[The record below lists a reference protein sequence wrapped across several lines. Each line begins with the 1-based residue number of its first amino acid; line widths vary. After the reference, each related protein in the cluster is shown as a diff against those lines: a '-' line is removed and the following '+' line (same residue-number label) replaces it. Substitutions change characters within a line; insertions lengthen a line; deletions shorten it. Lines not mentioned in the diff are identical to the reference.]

1 MAATKK
7 DTPKEPIS
15 ANSIANTCKNCLE
28 YFTIAALQAQNKSS
42 ITKAYDGAVP
52 KSKSPKIWM
61 NYESMLESEEKAAQ
75 AAAKKEKV
83 DKTNEAELK
92 LPITSLPE
100 ARHMLAGFLMASAE
114 AIKTNAKEISIEALM
129 AADTV
134 ESAAIRLMH
143 RTVTRMADQLSV
155 DPLVHDH
162 STVEMVQHS
171 LNLILGMRLGA
182 TTPATARAE
191 AKGFFRI
198 VEPISKLLVKFLKC
212 VGWASAVMAF
222 EDGGANPKVWSLKRK
237 SLRTI
242 LALFG
247 DTGIVKEYVCTYA
260 SAFTVKSAADAAS
273 ADPEEAGSEEGS
285 EDESEEAGS
294 EEESEDEAPQN
305 VVVTK
310 PAVVATKPA
319 VVTTKPAVVATKPAV
334 VATKP
339 AVVATKSAMP
349 AVPAKKSVNL
359 KA

>member
-7 DTPKEPIS
+7 DASKEPVS

-28 YFTIAALQAQNKSS
+28 YFAIAALQAQNKSS

-100 ARHMLAGFLMASAE
+100 ARHMLAGFLVASAE
-114 AIKTNAKEISIEALM
+114 AIKSNAKDISIEALM
-129 AADTV
+129 AAD
-134 ESAAIRLMH
+134 ESTAIRLMH
-143 RTVTRMADQLSV
+143 QTVTRMADQLSA

-162 STVEMVQHS
+162 SAVEMVQHS

-260 SAFTVKSAADAAS
+260 SAFTVKSAAEAAS
-273 ADPEEAGSEEGS
+273 ADPEEAGSEAGS
-285 EDESEEAGS
+285 EAESDDAGS

-305 VVVTK
+305 VVATK
-310 PAVVATKPA
+310 PAAVATKPA
-319 VVTTKPAVVATKPAV
+319 VPAV
-334 VATKP
+334 
-339 AVVATKSAMP
+339 P
-349 AVPAKKSVNL
+349 AVPAKKPVTL

>member
-7 DTPKEPIS
+7 DASKEPVS

-28 YFTIAALQAQNKSS
+28 YFAIAALQAQNKSS

-100 ARHMLAGFLMASAE
+100 ARHMLAGFLVASAE
-114 AIKTNAKEISIEALM
+114 AIKSNAKDISIEALM
-129 AADTV
+129 AAD
-134 ESAAIRLMH
+134 ESTAIRLMH
-143 RTVTRMADQLSV
+143 QTVTRMADQLSA

-162 STVEMVQHS
+162 SAVEMVQHS

-260 SAFTVKSAADAAS
+260 SAFTVKSAAEAAS
-273 ADPEEAGSEEGS
+273 ADPEEAGSEAGS
-285 EDESEEAGS
+285 EDESDDAGS

-305 VVVTK
+305 VVATK
-310 PAVVATKPA
+310 PAAVATKPA
-319 VVTTKPAVVATKPAV
+319 V
-334 VATKP
+334 
-339 AVVATKSAMP
+339 P
-349 AVPAKKSVNL
+349 AVPAKKPVTL